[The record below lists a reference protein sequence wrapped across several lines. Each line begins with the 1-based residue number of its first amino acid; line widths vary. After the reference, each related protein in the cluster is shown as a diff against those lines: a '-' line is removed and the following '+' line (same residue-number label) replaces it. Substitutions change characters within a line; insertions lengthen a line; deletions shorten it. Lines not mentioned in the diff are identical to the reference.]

1 MRALGP
7 IAALCFA
14 GALASALCGCNLVR
28 TYEKCGSA
36 GCPGDAQI
44 TARVQQSFAQHADL
58 EAPNEIRVQ
67 TLDKVVYL
75 TGMVNTSLVRD
86 LAGSL
91 AEQVAGKGRVIN
103 SLSLEYQGP

>member
-7 IAALCFA
+7 TAALCLA
-14 GALASALCGCNLVR
+14 GALVGALYGCNLVR
-28 TYEKCGSA
+28 TYDKCGSA
-36 GCPGDAQI
+36 GCPGDRELTAQ
-44 TARVQQSFAQHADL
+44 VQQSFAQHADL

-75 TGMVNTSLVRD
+75 TGMVNTPMVRE

-91 AEQVAGKGRVIN
+91 AEQVAGKGHVVN